1 MLEKINGTM
10 IGSGLTAGLVIV
22 AMTIGWTIL
31 TDNTEA
37 IAEVRLE
44 VTKMDITIE
53 NIDDSLVGLNN
64 KYEKLDEKSDKMV
77 LILCDLS
84 NGKHCN

>member
-1 MLEKINGTM
+1 MLEKINATM
-10 IGSGLTAGLVIV
+10 IGSGLTAGLVILV
-22 AMTIGWTIL
+22 MTIVGTSL

-53 NIDDSLVGLNN
+53 HIDDSLIGLNN

>member
-1 MLEKINGTM
+1 M
-10 IGSGLTAGLVIV
+10 IGSGLTAGLVILV
-22 AMTIGWTIL
+22 MTMVGTSL

-53 NIDDSLVGLNN
+53 NIDDSLIGLNN

>member
-1 MLEKINGTM
+1 MLDRINATM
-10 IGSGLTAGLVIV
+10 IGSGLTAGLVILV
-22 AMTIGWTIL
+22 MTMVGTTL

-53 NIDDSLVGLNN
+53 NIDDSLIGLNN

-84 NGKHCN
+84 NGKHCS

>member
-1 MLEKINGTM
+1 MLDRINATM
-10 IGSGLTAGLVIV
+10 IGSGLTAGLVILV
-22 AMTIGWTIL
+22 MTVIGTTL
-31 TDNTEA
+31 TDNTDA

-53 NIDDSLVGLNN
+53 HIDDSLIGLNN

-84 NGKHCN
+84 NGKHCS

>member
-1 MLEKINGTM
+1 M
-10 IGSGLTAGLVIV
+10 IGSGLTAGLVILV
-22 AMTIGWTIL
+22 MTIVWTSL

-53 NIDDSLVGLNN
+53 NIDESLIGLNN

>member
-10 IGSGLTAGLVIV
+10 IGSGLTAGLVIA
-22 AMTIGWTIL
+22 AMTIGWTIF
-31 TDNTEA
+31 TENSDA

-53 NIDDSLVGLNN
+53 NIDDSLIGLNN

-84 NGKHCN
+84 NGKHCS

>member
-1 MLEKINGTM
+1 M
-10 IGSGLTAGLVIV
+10 IGSGLTAGLVILV
-22 AMTIGWTIL
+22 MTIIWTSL

-44 VTKMDITIE
+44 VKKMDIKIE
-53 NIDDSLVGLNN
+53 NIDDSLIGLNN

>member
-1 MLEKINGTM
+1 M
-10 IGSGLTAGLVIV
+10 IGSGLTAGLVILV
-22 AMTIGWTIL
+22 MTMVGTTL

-53 NIDDSLVGLNN
+53 NIDDSLIGLNN

>member
-1 MLEKINGTM
+1 MLEKINATM
-10 IGSGLTAGLVIV
+10 IGSGLTAGLVILV
-22 AMTIGWTIL
+22 MTMVGTTL

-53 NIDDSLVGLNN
+53 NIDDSLIGLNN